1 MNEPRRKLAA
11 IVFTDIVGFTKL
23 TANNQSKASSLLKKQ
38 RELFQPIIKS
48 YNGKWI
54 KEMGDGL
61 LLTFDTVTDAVNCC
75 INLQETSKQIDD
87 LTLRIGIHQGEI
99 LVEENDII
107 GDDVNV
113 AARIEPFSAPG
124 GIAISSKVHDAIIR
138 EEDFDTKYL
147 GKPKL
152 KGVGQKVEV
161 YCLTSHGLKETVLS
175 DVSAKLEPEG
185 FQWNFYSLSGAVL
198 TAIGILFWINI
209 SFIGIG
215 VAYESEVAS
224 IAVLPFEN
232 KGELKDDFYAYGISS
247 DLITDVTKAGLIR
260 VAGLNDIEK
269 LEYKKMSYNELS
281 DELFVRYVAK
291 GTLWKMD
298 TIFQLSMEIF
308 DTEHSKVVYNKR
320 WQTHWKDLTVIKDDL
335 SDNILNTLK
344 IEIRESSKDNIVDS
358 NPEAY
363 EYYLRG
369 KHQYGKSQ
377 NLDDIEI
384 ARGLLRKAITMDENL
399 LDAKLSL
406 GGTYTGTG
414 DYKQAMDIFISSLN
428 QAQDL
433 GQKRTTDNFLN
444 EIGILHYYQ
453 GKADSALYYWE
464 EAVELC
470 KELGNKNLEM
480 GITANMG
487 NAYWN
492 KGEYGRA
499 IEIHEKALEYSE
511 LSDNKKTIGIG
522 LSNLGYMYQ
531 VIREF
536 EKSINYLERSIA
548 INEELDF
555 KGMVASSLKI
565 FGDVFANYKGDLDR
579 AHDYY
584 SKSLSISQ
592 EMGYKRSI
600 GTSNYGIG
608 DMYARQGN
616 YIQALDYFDRYLKI
630 VNEMGDK
637 GGKAKCLNVI
647 GLVYY
652 EQSQFEKAENYFVES
667 HSMSHIQ
674 GDSPD
679 AIIWTNVL
687 LNLTKKELG
696 KDYNNSELRGLI
708 SKVNYMDY
716 RLNYYLY
723 ELMDEQSYLITA
735 SNQLQEKIDGMDKDL
750 KQKYLNYP
758 LPKKVMDKSKKLNI

>member
-1 MNEPRRKLAA
+1 MSDSRRKLAA

-23 TANNQSKASSLLKKQ
+23 TAKDQSKASSLLKKQ
-38 RELFQPIIKS
+38 RELFRPIIGS
-48 YNGKWI
+48 FNGQLI

-75 INLQETSKQIDD
+75 IKLQETSKQIDD
-87 LTLRIGIHQGEI
+87 LDLRIGIHQGEI
-99 LVEENDII
+99 LVEDNDII

-138 EEDFDTKYL
+138 EEEFETKYL

-161 YCLTSHGLKETVLS
+161 YCLTSHGLKETILS

-185 FQWNFYSLSGAVL
+185 YQWNFYSLSGAAL
-198 TAIGILFWINI
+198 TTIGILFWINL
-209 SFIGIG
+209 SFLGIG
-215 VAYESEVAS
+215 VSDTFKVPS
-224 IAVLPFEN
+224 IAVLPFDN
-232 KGELKDDFYAYGISS
+232 KGDSKDDFYAYGISS
-247 DLITDVTKAGLIR
+247 DLITAVTKAGLIR

-269 LEYKKMSYNELS
+269 LEYNKMSYDQLS
-281 DELFVRYVAK
+281 DKLFVRYVAK

-308 DTEHSKVVYNKR
+308 DTEHSKVVYNER
-320 WQTHWKDLTVIKDDL
+320 WQTHWKDLTIIKDDL

-344 IEIRESSKDNIVDS
+344 IEILESSKDNIVDS
-358 NPEAY
+358 DPEAY

-369 KHQYGKSQ
+369 KHKYGKSQ

-406 GGTYTGTG
+406 GDTYIATG
-414 DYKQAMDIFISSLN
+414 DYKQAMDIFTSSLN

-433 GQKRTTDNFLN
+433 GQKRTTDRFLN
-444 EIGILHYYQ
+444 QIGILYYYQ
-453 GKADSALYYWE
+453 GKADSALYYWNK
-464 EAVELC
+464 AVELC
-470 KELGNKNLEM
+470 TELGNKNLEM

-511 LSDNKKTIGIG
+511 LSENKVAIGIG

-548 INEELDF
+548 INEELDH
-555 KGMVASSLKI
+555 KVMVGHTLKI
-565 FGDVFANYKGDLDR
+565 FADVFANYKGDLDR
-579 AHDYY
+579 AHEYY

-592 EMGYKRSI
+592 EMGHKRSTGI
-600 GTSNYGIG
+600 GYYGIG

-630 VNEMGDK
+630 VNEMDDK
-637 GGKAKCLNVI
+637 GGKAKCLNMI

-652 EQSQFEKAENYFVES
+652 EMNEFEKAEPYFVES
-667 HSMSHIQ
+667 YSMSHIQ